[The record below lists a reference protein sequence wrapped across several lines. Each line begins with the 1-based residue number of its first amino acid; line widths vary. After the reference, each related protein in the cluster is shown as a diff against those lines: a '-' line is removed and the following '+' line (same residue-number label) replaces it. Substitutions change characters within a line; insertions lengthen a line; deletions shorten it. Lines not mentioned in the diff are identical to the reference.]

1 MLFRSPGSQLDR
13 LYATLHR
20 SPLRRSNRGIVGG
33 ICAGIAEELGVPT
46 ALVRVGT
53 VATIILG
60 PGLALYLLAWLFL
73 PSTGDRLLVEEAVRR
88 HDLRAI
94 ALVALTV
101 IVLIPNSLFK
111 IHVGPLAV
119 ILAIVTAI
127 AWHRGRRNCVGTT
140 ANSSA
145 PPYSGA
151 PQYPGAPP
159 YSGAPQY
166 PGTPPNASTSPYP
179 GPSSFPH
186 YRPSPGP
193 QDSPH

>member
-1 MLFRSPGSQLDR
+1 MTATPGSQLDR

-140 ANSSA
+140 PNSSA

>member
-1 MLFRSPGSQLDR
+1 MTATPGSQLDR

-127 AWHRGRRNCVGTT
+127 AWHRGRRNCVGT
-140 ANSSA
+140 
-145 PPYSGA
+145 
-151 PQYPGAPP
+151 
-159 YSGAPQY
+159 
-166 PGTPPNASTSPYP
+166 PPNASTSPYP